1 MDFTFFI
8 LHSHFM
14 SISVARTIVLSSDAG
29 AAEYRGGRLGSYVHE
44 GQFAGRPYFRQK
56 DTEGKADNFIFS
68 NGKIWWV
75 SFKLGATK
83 GFLLNRQNTSE
94 PPVNGWHYWNYGL
107 RKWLGD
113 DSSLTLK
120 LTASSPCDLVRVSGK
135 GGVLVTNQE
144 NFRHVFGDYRSG
156 CFLLF
161 VFRDHLID
169 CPTQLTLATWICQL
183 RRRWGPFIRGCKM
196 FGRKDIWGQYFCKMY
211 MVCP

>member
-14 SISVARTIVLSSDAG
+14 SISVARTIVLSSNAG

-75 SFKLGATK
+75 SDKLGATK

-94 PPVNGWHYWNYGL
+94 PPVNGWLYWNYGL

-120 LTASSPCDLVRVSGK
+120 LTASSPCDVVRVSGK
-135 GGVLVTNQE
+135 GGVMETNQE
-144 NFRHVFGDYRSG
+144 NFWHVFGDYRSG
-156 CFLLF
+156 CFLPF
-161 VFRDHLID
+161 VFRDHLVD
-169 CPTQLTLATWICQL
+169 CPTQLTLVTWICQL
-183 RRRWGPFIRGCKM
+183 
-196 FGRKDIWGQYFCKMY
+196 
-211 MVCP
+211 

>member
-29 AAEYRGGRLGSYVHE
+29 AAEYWGGKLGTYVHE
-44 GQFAGRPYFRQK
+44 GQFGGRPYFRQK
-56 DTEGKADNFIFS
+56 DTEGKAENFIFS
-68 NGKIWWV
+68 NGKIWFQ

-94 PPVNGWHYWNYGL
+94 PPVNGWLYWNYGVK
-107 RKWLGD
+107 KWLRD

-135 GGVLVTNQE
+135 GGVMETNQE
-144 NFRHVFGDYRSG
+144 NFWHVFGDYRSG

-161 VFRDHLID
+161 VFRDHQVD
-169 CPTQLTLATWICQL
+169 CPTKLTLVTWICQL
-183 RRRWGPFIRGCKM
+183 SRRWGPFKRGSKI
-196 FGRKDIWGQYFCKMY
+196 FGAFLQPGKDI
-211 MVCP
+211 